1 MPFLTRNPKYYLSAL
16 RENRTTDPLHIGL
29 LFQEGA
35 GEEQSSSEEW
45 VELANAIKHTCRSI
59 RCLWLRLKSTR
70 HEEDDENNKDPAF
83 YTFTSCL
90 TTSSSTSIESL
101 VLEDSGIDIN
111 QMRCFHDFLSSNT
124 SLRGIKFLR
133 TRLDSQSSTL
143 LTSFFVNNPSLR
155 VVDFSY
161 NPLVDDDT
169 VRGILDALLQNK
181 RCQLETLNIFER
193 IEEEDA
199 WDEVG
204 LSQSCVNYIV
214 SFVQKSKFKLLHM
227 ICNDYIFPGY

>member
-1 MPFLTRNPKYYLSAL
+1 MS
-16 RENRTTDPLHIGL
+16 I
-29 LFQEGA
+29 
-35 GEEQSSSEEW
+35 
-45 VELANAIKHTCRSI
+45 I

-70 HEEDDENNKDPAF
+70 HEEDDENNTDPAF

-90 TTSSSTSIESL
+90 TSSSSSIESL

-169 VRGILDALLQNK
+169 VRGILNALLQNK

-193 IEEEDA
+193 IEEEEEDA
-199 WDEVG
+199 GDGVG
-204 LSQSCVNYIV
+204 LSQGCVNYIV

-227 ICNDYIFPGY
+227 ICNEYIFPGY